1 MKEQW
6 VHLDVGIKV
15 TKSVNTSRKL
25 IILLVVSLEKHKI
38 NHSLDCNDKC
48 LAYLLTCNKYK
59 RQNTG
64 QTTGNFRGRWNNYKS
79 RGKSFKRGEKCMQE
93 RLCKHFESE
102 GHTEF
107 LLDVSIT
114 LIDKTDG
121 SNLTKR
127 KNYWMRT
134 LNPIQDGW
142 GENKKP
148 PPTSFSPV
156 TSTNVGIIPP
166 KFLTF
171 SFNPFDRLV

>member
-1 MKEQW
+1 MTNVQMY
-6 VHLDVGIKV
+6 LTKV
-15 TKSVNTSRKL
+15 T
-25 IILLVVSLEKHKI
+25 
-38 NHSLDCNDKC
+38 
-48 LAYLLTCNKYK
+48 YLLTCNKYK

-64 QTTGNFRGRWNNYKS
+64 QTSDNFRGRWNNYKS
-79 RGKSFKRGEKCMQE
+79 RSKSFKRGEKCIQE

-107 LLDVSIT
+107 LVDVSIT

-148 PPTSFSPV
+148 PPLPAFP
-156 TSTNVGIIPP
+156 
-166 KFLTF
+166 L
-171 SFNPFDRLV
+171 

>member
-1 MKEQW
+1 MTNVQMY
-6 VHLDVGIKV
+6 LTKV
-15 TKSVNTSRKL
+15 T
-25 IILLVVSLEKHKI
+25 
-38 NHSLDCNDKC
+38 
-48 LAYLLTCNKYK
+48 YLLTCNKYK

-64 QTTGNFRGRWNNYKS
+64 QTSDNFRGRWNNYKS
-79 RGKSFKRGEKCMQE
+79 RSKSFKRGEKCIQE

-107 LLDVSIT
+107 LVDVSIT

-134 LNPIQDGW
+134 LNPIQDG
-142 GENKKP
+142 GGAGGKKP
-148 PPTSFSPV
+148 PSLLSPL

>member
-1 MKEQW
+1 
-6 VHLDVGIKV
+6 
-15 TKSVNTSRKL
+15 
-25 IILLVVSLEKHKI
+25 
-38 NHSLDCNDKC
+38 
-48 LAYLLTCNKYK
+48 
-59 RQNTG
+59 
-64 QTTGNFRGRWNNYKS
+64 
-79 RGKSFKRGEKCMQE
+79 MQE

-148 PPTSFSPV
+148 PPPYQLFPC
-156 TSTNVGIIPP
+156 NFYKRRNYPP
-166 KFLTF
+166 KISDF
-171 SFNPFDRLV
+171 